1 MKGRASR
8 YTRRFFFNRG
18 SRMNSSSSPP
28 SEPSDANGQ
37 SADANKQASGA
48 FAVFSISQFRWLFFG
63 NAAFFI
69 AMNGQMLTRTL
80 LAWDL
85 TGTATSLA
93 YINLVVAVPMIFA
106 SIVGGAITDRVERRQ
121 LVIVGQSLI
130 VANEVFIL
138 TLMLLGKLEFWHL
151 LCTAFVAGCA
161 FPFIMP
167 ARMAITATV
176 VGPEKLQSAMAY
188 TGSVMNLARV
198 FGPALMGVIV
208 AQLDYQGAYMLSIA
222 LYTAAVLCMFGVG
235 RSTSG
240 SESDEQKGLFDD
252 IGQGFSYILRNRSV
266 LLCLLFG
273 LVPMFLAMPFQS
285 ILVMLAEQEWG
296 VGESGMGT
304 LMAVGGIGGLLGS
317 IWIIKRGD
325 SPRRL
330 KLMLWST
337 VAFGVFL
344 AIFVETTNFYVAL
357 LPLLLANMCMS
368 ASQTVNN
375 AAIQLLVDD
384 SVRGRMSS
392 FMMLSYALTPIG
404 VFPMAI
410 AADNIGAA
418 NSILG
423 ACVLLVIVVAAFYAF
438 SKTLRALDAN
448 VASKL
453 AESAAQRAAA

>member
-1 MKGRASR
+1 
-8 YTRRFFFNRG
+8 
-18 SRMNSSSSPP
+18 
-28 SEPSDANGQ
+28 
-37 SADANKQASGA
+37 
-48 FAVFSISQFRWLFFG
+48 VFSIAQFRWLFLG
-63 NAAFFI
+63 NATFFL

-85 TGTATSLA
+85 TGSATSLA
-93 YINLVVAVPMIFA
+93 YINLVVAIPMIFA

-121 LVIVGQSLI
+121 LVLIGQSLI
-130 VANEVFIL
+130 VANEIFIL
-138 TLMLLGKLEFWHL
+138 TLMLTGYLEFWHL

-176 VGPEKLQSAMAY
+176 VGPDKLQSAMAY
-188 TGSVMNLARV
+188 AGSVMNLSRV
-198 FGPALMGVIV
+198 FGPALMGIIV
-208 AQLDYQGAYMLSIA
+208 AQFDYKGAYMLSIV
-222 LYTAAVLCMFGVG
+222 LYSSAVLCMFGVG
-235 RSTSG
+235 RSRSG
-240 SESDEQKGLFDD
+240 SKGDVKKGLFDD
-252 IGQGFSYILRNRSV
+252 IGQGFSYIRNNRPV

-285 ILVMLAEQEWG
+285 ILVMLAEQAWG
-296 VGESGMGT
+296 V
-304 LMAVGGIGGLLGS
+304 GGLLGS
-317 IWIIKRGD
+317 VWIIKRGD
-325 SPRRL
+325 SPRRV

-344 AIFVETTNFYVAL
+344 AIFVETSNFYVAL
-357 LPLLLANMCMS
+357 VPLLLANMCMS

-404 VFPMAI
+404 VFPMAM
-410 AADNIGAA
+410 AADRIGAA

-423 ACVLLVIVVAAFYAF
+423 ACVLLVIVVGLFF
-438 SKTLRALDAN
+438 GLSKTLRGLDAS
-448 VASKL
+448 VTAK
-453 AESAAQRAAA
+453 AAATAAARAA

>member
-1 MKGRASR
+1 MDSSASQPAEKA
-8 YTRRFFFNRG
+8 
-18 SRMNSSSSPP
+18 SP
-28 SEPSDANGQ
+28 
-37 SADANKQASGA
+37 
-48 FAVFSISQFRWLFFG
+48 FAVFSITQFRWLFLG
-63 NAAFFI
+63 NATFFV

-85 TGTATSLA
+85 TGSATSLA
-93 YINLVVAVPMIFA
+93 YINLVVAIPMIFA

-121 LVIVGQSLI
+121 LVIIGQSLI

-138 TLMLLGKLEFWHL
+138 TLMLTGRLEFWHL

-176 VGPEKLQSAMAY
+176 VGPDKLQSAMAY
-188 TGSVMNLARV
+188 VGGVMNLSRV
-198 FGPALMGVIV
+198 FGPAVLGVVV
-208 AQLDYQGAYMLSIA
+208 AQFDYQGAYMLSIV
-222 LYTAAVLCMFGVG
+222 LYSSAVLSMFGVG
-235 RSTSG
+235 RSRSG
-240 SESDEQKGLFDD
+240 ASAEGNKGLFDD
-252 IGQGFSYILRNRSV
+252 IGQGFSYIRHNRAV

-304 LMAVGGIGGLLGS
+304 LMAVGGVGGVLGS

-325 SPRRL
+325 SPRRV

-337 VAFGVFL
+337 VAFGFFL
-344 AIFVETTNFYVAL
+344 ALFVVTQSFTLAL
-357 LPLLLANMCMS
+357 VPLLLANMCMS

-375 AAIQLLVDD
+375 AAIQLLIDD

-410 AADNIGAA
+410 AADRYGAA
-418 NSILG
+418 YSILG
-423 ACVLLVIVVAAFYAF
+423 ACVLLVVVVGLFYLL
-438 SKTLRALDAN
+438 SKTLRGLDAS
-448 VASKL
+448 VTAKV
-453 AESAAQRAAA
+453 EHTAALRAAA